1 MSFRKIN
8 NDPYSRFRN
17 NDNVLSSKINIDKS
31 ISIDFFSIVLSGDV
45 TKLDQFVTNNGININ
60 LLNQDGINALHIIL
74 KSDLPE
80 INKLNIIKY
89 LLSKKIHIENK
100 NKIGETPLHIA
111 TKNNLKSIIF
121 ELINNGANIQST
133 DSLQITPLHY
143 LARGLIVDC
152 ENSYIENIIDDPKP
166 KVDKKV
172 ISEMA
177 KKIRNFYNDYLLK
190 DFANLRLI
198 ENINVSSTTSSVPAP
213 TTSSVPTSTTLSA
226 PTSTTLSAPTTSS
239 VPTTSI
245 VFPYRLIDFFEHIK
259 NAAINVIEKD
269 EYFSYDSTQIAN
281 DIKKIAID
289 VTLSDEEK
297 KLQNE
302 KIRTDYYNKVYKMI
316 QRNDVRFD
324 KNIDLTPSI
333 YLNNDDTNGLNL
345 ANKDGNYSN
354 SQFSKVNYIA
364 PLGNSTFYK
373 VNDEPSL
380 NQTISQKIQEN
391 GNQLLEFQNKIRND
405 LDNLHNEIGKGIIET
420 YEDLASFI
428 YTINFYQEIYRFNDF
443 IDKNKLDIFN
453 PSTLINPDTKEENE
467 NFNDNKK
474 KLYIENQKLR
484 ENFKDKYFMEYEIPP
499 TTATTSISADSLDLE
514 NQSQYN
520 NKNKFNNNLTNNL
533 SINNITSQN
542 IIANEN
548 EIIIDLS
555 NFNWNY
561 EYAPQNSH
569 NFTLAFYNK
578 ISKKTTFISKNYF
591 YIKVDQYQAVINYL
605 QDLYNRFYGANVTFT
620 QFNTLFNNQVQGIV
634 QNNPSISLDQAQV
647 QARTQNQG
655 LAQALDQARENLNQ
669 VNEESRQK
677 ITETYVEI
685 FNNIVT
691 SPYNELYNHLNYSQI
706 NNALINDLNS
716 SGFVNFTNYENIFN
730 DNIHNPNIHPPLQK
744 LIRLRIRKITK
755 NNLLN
760 LSLDYRGFDNKE
772 YTINFDPGQYQVCF
786 IATEDNFDYN
796 NLNNLKLG
804 ESLPPQPT
812 NPPPFFKNIVFNLD
826 DFPENEI
833 SYQNFFPI
841 IDDKILIFT
850 PLISLVNQIK
860 NSNIKT
866 LMNGFSDF
874 TSTNL
879 IVNKNNINNFCNG
892 LHKWYIRYYETL
904 NLYVEEFIRAG
915 PYINKITDMIDNI
928 NFKNNLQNPLF
939 KNMKKNLENYKV
951 DILEKIYTEISDVR
965 DIIEKII
972 KDTNFFISLI
982 KERFGYFTIYQYFNS
997 ETKMINLYYY
1007 IDIKDNS
1014 FYELD
1019 NNHFSGDSQSR
1030 NLNQYF
1036 EKYKN
1041 FLEIIQPTNDLQI
1054 QNIGIKFINFPI
1066 PIIPTGTTPL
1076 PTGITPLQVTKNFT
1090 DVVYDPRILNGY
1102 FFLTR
1107 YRMIEEIV
1115 LDIHFEST
1123 TDKEKKKIYEMVET
1137 YVKDN
1142 LGIIDPLMERPL
1154 ILSIIGDLIDNHL
1167 ISNLKKALF
1176 DAVTEIVNKKI
1187 RPNIGTQ
1194 ISLISQSTNPKTFPG
1209 NVEID
1214 YSAVDFDIE
1223 FGLNLGE
1230 QDDLVEKALSKIVNL
1245 NLDRLLDLSFGDM
1258 LLSNKIKYKIE
1269 IGDKPKEIVQQ
1280 IFYPSDFLSSINSSQ
1295 KCVIYDNEIA
1305 NLINKKLLNLNKKDY
1320 YGNSPIY
1327 YAINSQNY
1335 LFIKWLI
1342 NKNSKCVDIKNNNN
1356 ENPFIYILKKLKSV
1370 CEYFESDG
1378 NILNHFNKYYT
1389 LALKEE
1395 IKKLENHGNV
1405 MKNLDMLILLNLFL
1419 INSSFFN
1426 EMFKKDY
1433 DLLKLLEK
1441 IYNDKDLNIEKSDYQ
1456 KDFSLIFRNPIHSIF
1471 KENEKKLDEKF
1482 KFDII
1487 INLKDELEKEKN
1499 DKENYKNNLKSK
1511 INKYTSIQSL
1521 LKPTDISFST
1531 NIQENKDKIQ
1541 NQIDTLQ
1548 QDIIKIE
1555 KNLEKINGVTSIE
1568 LNKNFKKSNLG
1579 FSDIFDE
1586 IFKISKSY
1594 ENNNLKDFN
1603 FNQFLK
1609 GLREISND
1617 SKFDNNTYFFH
1628 NLISKF
1634 IVKFINYSENILTQP
1649 YLELNE
1655 LKKISEKLNK
1665 LINVMKR
1672 TMYKNIFYKNN
1683 NIKNID
1689 KNEYLNEEFNRICFT
1704 IDVVVGNIF
1713 YKVLKRLMMTFLKSR
1728 YQISKKNPD
1737 IFLKFI
1743 REKVDVMLN
1752 KVKIYIQPDISIDK
1766 YKPSELTKR
1775 MVLLIGG
1782 YKSNMNEYSS
1792 SNEEELFEYVISS
1805 IINNG
1810 IEFINDNDPIND
1822 YLKKEFIPYFVGYY
1836 RICITKLTN
1845 LTYSYE
1851 NYILNQYYNLNIF
1864 DLLLNKKINKEG
1876 KND

>member
-1 MSFRKIN
+1 
-8 NDPYSRFRN
+8 
-17 NDNVLSSKINIDKS
+17 
-31 ISIDFFSIVLSGDV
+31 
-45 TKLDQFVTNNGININ
+45 
-60 LLNQDGINALHIIL
+60 
-74 KSDLPE
+74 
-80 INKLNIIKY
+80 
-89 LLSKKIHIENK
+89 
-100 NKIGETPLHIA
+100 
-111 TKNNLKSIIF
+111 
-121 ELINNGANIQST
+121 
-133 DSLQITPLHY
+133 
-143 LARGLIVDC
+143 
-152 ENSYIENIIDDPKP
+152 
-166 KVDKKV
+166 
-172 ISEMA
+172 
-177 KKIRNFYNDYLLK
+177 
-190 DFANLRLI
+190 
-198 ENINVSSTTSSVPAP
+198 
-213 TTSSVPTSTTLSA
+213 
-226 PTSTTLSAPTTSS
+226 
-239 VPTTSI
+239 
-245 VFPYRLIDFFEHIK
+245 
-259 NAAINVIEKD
+259 
-269 EYFSYDSTQIAN
+269 
-281 DIKKIAID
+281 
-289 VTLSDEEK
+289 
-297 KLQNE
+297 
-302 KIRTDYYNKVYKMI
+302 
-316 QRNDVRFD
+316 
-324 KNIDLTPSI
+324 
-333 YLNNDDTNGLNL
+333 
-345 ANKDGNYSN
+345 
-354 SQFSKVNYIA
+354 
-364 PLGNSTFYK
+364 
-373 VNDEPSL
+373 
-380 NQTISQKIQEN
+380 
-391 GNQLLEFQNKIRND
+391 
-405 LDNLHNEIGKGIIET
+405 
-420 YEDLASFI
+420 
-428 YTINFYQEIYRFNDF
+428 
-443 IDKNKLDIFN
+443 
-453 PSTLINPDTKEENE
+453 
-467 NFNDNKK
+467 
-474 KLYIENQKLR
+474 
-484 ENFKDKYFMEYEIPP
+484 
-499 TTATTSISADSLDLE
+499 
-514 NQSQYN
+514 
-520 NKNKFNNNLTNNL
+520 
-533 SINNITSQN
+533 
-542 IIANEN
+542 
-548 EIIIDLS
+548 
-555 NFNWNY
+555 
-561 EYAPQNSH
+561 
-569 NFTLAFYNK
+569 
-578 ISKKTTFISKNYF
+578 
-591 YIKVDQYQAVINYL
+591 
-605 QDLYNRFYGANVTFT
+605 
-620 QFNTLFNNQVQGIV
+620 
-634 QNNPSISLDQAQV
+634 
-647 QARTQNQG
+647 
-655 LAQALDQARENLNQ
+655 
-669 VNEESRQK
+669 
-677 ITETYVEI
+677 
-685 FNNIVT
+685 
-691 SPYNELYNHLNYSQI
+691 
-706 NNALINDLNS
+706 
-716 SGFVNFTNYENIFN
+716 
-730 DNIHNPNIHPPLQK
+730 
-744 LIRLRIRKITK
+744 
-755 NNLLN
+755 
-760 LSLDYRGFDNKE
+760 
-772 YTINFDPGQYQVCF
+772 
-786 IATEDNFDYN
+786 
-796 NLNNLKLG
+796 
-804 ESLPPQPT
+804 
-812 NPPPFFKNIVFNLD
+812 
-826 DFPENEI
+826 
-833 SYQNFFPI
+833 
-841 IDDKILIFT
+841 
-850 PLISLVNQIK
+850 
-860 NSNIKT
+860 
-866 LMNGFSDF
+866 
-874 TSTNL
+874 
-879 IVNKNNINNFCNG
+879 
-892 LHKWYIRYYETL
+892 
-904 NLYVEEFIRAG
+904 
-915 PYINKITDMIDNI
+915 
-928 NFKNNLQNPLF
+928 
-939 KNMKKNLENYKV
+939 
-951 DILEKIYTEISDVR
+951 
-965 DIIEKII
+965 
-972 KDTNFFISLI
+972 
-982 KERFGYFTIYQYFNS
+982 
-997 ETKMINLYYY
+997 
-1007 IDIKDNS
+1007 
-1014 FYELD
+1014 
-1019 NNHFSGDSQSR
+1019 
-1030 NLNQYF
+1030 
-1036 EKYKN
+1036 
-1041 FLEIIQPTNDLQI
+1041 
-1054 QNIGIKFINFPI
+1054 
-1066 PIIPTGTTPL
+1066 
-1076 PTGITPLQVTKNFT
+1076 
-1090 DVVYDPRILNGY
+1090 
-1102 FFLTR
+1102 
-1107 YRMIEEIV
+1107 MIEEIV